1 MGGSRNR
8 ARAVVKIVLAPHLVG
23 KPCPG
28 GKSDDLHIL
37 FSAYTPKAL
46 HLTRCAAALHIRK
59 NLLQSYEIIL
69 IYANIYAL
77 FLKFFFN
84 IFRAPF
90 STLWSTSPDQ
100 REHVSEPYGA
110 LLPTIRSNA
119 LYPTE
124 HASVCRRVCQNEV
137 MDEKTLPVV
146 PSSWEEGLG
155 VVE

>member
-8 ARAVVKIVLAPHLVG
+8 ARAVVKIVLAPSRWEAMPWGESH
-23 KPCPG
+23 
-28 GKSDDLHIL
+28 DLHIL

-69 IYANIYAL
+69 RYANIYAL

-90 STLWSTSPDQ
+90 STSRSTSPC
-100 REHVSEPYGA
+100 VGA
-110 LLPTIRSNA
+110 DYLPQPLR
-119 LYPTE
+119 
-124 HASVCRRVCQNEV
+124 
-137 MDEKTLPVV
+137 
-146 PSSWEEGLG
+146 EEGSNTVCPNNSETGNHTRL
-155 VVE
+155 